1 MNGKPTE
8 GAAGRGN
15 SIRDFVA
22 IIFRRKWI
30 ILSVFAITATVTAA
44 TVLTRPTVWEST
56 GKILVK
62 RGVKD
67 SIYGSYVRT
76 LSWAEDLSS
85 EVETAKSTVVM
96 QRAQAMMD
104 ERRAH
109 DHKPRVVIDPV
120 RVEAA
125 VQGESNVIGI
135 SYRDLKPAVCVEVTD
150 AIIQAYIDYR
160 HDAYTQPYPE
170 QFFKAESTRT
180 HDEMLTLQDERRQLL
195 DRSGLTD
202 GSMDLSSMLTV
213 RSGDHLVVDDLT
225 REEAQLHAEYDMW
238 KRIQD
243 NPDAEIPSSTSGE
256 TVIQDIKR
264 ELIVAQMRYTEVAKV
279 FQPGVPQ
286 VQAARGKIDD
296 LEKMLDTEVKS
307 RVRAAQMAW
316 QAKQAQLAA
325 AQDRLQESS
334 AKVAAYPD
342 ADARLAELDRRIS
355 ALKEAYGN
363 LVKVAQ
369 EARVNTAT
377 EPSLAVLLLSPA
389 GQPYPKNTKD
399 YIRIALAPVF
409 SLIVGLGLA
418 FFVDSMDSSVKTP
431 REAETV
437 LDLPVLAT
445 LRDQRKR

>member
-1 MNGKPTE
+1 
-8 GAAGRGN
+8 
-15 SIRDFVA
+15 
-22 IIFRRKWI
+22 
-30 ILSVFAITATVTAA
+30 
-44 TVLTRPTVWEST
+44 
-56 GKILVK
+56 
-62 RGVKD
+62 
-67 SIYGSYVRT
+67 
-76 LSWAEDLSS
+76 
-85 EVETAKSTVVM
+85 
-96 QRAQAMMD
+96 
-104 ERRAH
+104 
-109 DHKPRVVIDPV
+109 
-120 RVEAA
+120 
-125 VQGESNVIGI
+125 
-135 SYRDLKPAVCVEVTD
+135 
-150 AIIQAYIDYR
+150 
-160 HDAYTQPYPE
+160 
-170 QFFKAESTRT
+170 
-180 HDEMLTLQDERRQLL
+180 
-195 DRSGLTD
+195 
-202 GSMDLSSMLTV
+202 
-213 RSGDHLVVDDLT
+213 VVDDLT